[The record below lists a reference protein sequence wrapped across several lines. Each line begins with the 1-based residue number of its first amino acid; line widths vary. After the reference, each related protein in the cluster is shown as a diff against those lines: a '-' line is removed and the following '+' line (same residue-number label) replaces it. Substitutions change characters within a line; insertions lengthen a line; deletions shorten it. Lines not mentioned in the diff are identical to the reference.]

1 MVRSV
6 GSRIIN
12 FLAGLFKRSDSAMG
26 DMKPPQL
33 QKIGLLVFMGL
44 IGVLL
49 LLFSFSPKLSGPSG
63 TQVDLGRARQDQA
76 LAGAGTGGASLAE
89 DEARLERRLAEILSQ
104 VQGAGRV
111 GVKVTFLAGRVYDY
125 AENEMYEESASRE
138 SDAQG
143 MTRETTQTRK
153 SGEIVTT
160 QERTTGLA
168 MPVVRNHTEPR
179 IQGVVVVADGARDIS
194 VKKALIEAVTTL
206 LDIPYHKVAVLP
218 RQR

>member
-1 MVRSV
+1 
-6 GSRIIN
+6 
-12 FLAGLFKRSDSAMG
+12 
-26 DMKPPQL
+26 
-33 QKIGLLVFMGL
+33 MGL

-104 VQGAGRV
+104 VQGGAGRV

-168 MPVVRNHTEPR
+168 MPVVRNHTEPPR

-194 VKKALIEAVTTL
+194 VKEGANRGGN
-206 LDIPYHKVAVLP
+206 DSS
-218 RQR
+218 